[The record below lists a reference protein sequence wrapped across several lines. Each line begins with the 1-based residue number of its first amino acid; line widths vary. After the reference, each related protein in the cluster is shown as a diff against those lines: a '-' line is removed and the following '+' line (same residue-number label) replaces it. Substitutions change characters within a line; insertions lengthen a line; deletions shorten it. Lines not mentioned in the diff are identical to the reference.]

1 MTTRTT
7 PRKEPKP
14 LSRQHRTCIALY
26 ALDSH
31 FQARAEV
38 LAANDVTEEDLL
50 EFEEGWLNLR
60 CRLIALMR

>member
-1 MTTRTT
+1 
-7 PRKEPKP
+7 
-14 LSRQHRTCIALY
+14 
-26 ALDSH
+26 
-31 FQARAEV
+31 V